1 MQVKTHPHPQAQP
14 QPQGQEAGNSTTM
27 LHPQTYNLMHFSKLS
42 SHSVCLKLL
51 ELFEKLNV
59 KLCLVP
65 LDPFSKKPSV
75 NGWTDPDYNDLT
87 YSWARHYGNVGII
100 PGRSK
105 LLIIDCDTDE
115 TVNFFM
121 KLAEEI
127 DLSTDTLVVKTRR
140 GKHFY
145 YYCEFSSE
153 LEKKQFT
160 LNNIK
165 LDILAGNKCQAVA
178 PFSLLK
184 LDQNGNVLDPR
195 AENYILFE
203 YTPVNIPS
211 RLPEITKEKYEKLL
225 EKLESST
232 QKSKKPLRLPPY
244 IETTETIEN
253 EERELTDEEIE
264 KLIEIINDYF
274 TEGQRQNLI
283 LYLAG
288 YLRKELNVSEESIL
302 KLYEHLQPADDPRD
316 IKARIAAIRKTFE
329 KDPDQVA
336 GWMGLAET
344 LGEETAK
351 DLCYKIE
358 QTLKIKTKKKKELIE
373 ELIEEPTQSTQ
384 KYVYIEIERESK
396 KFARCNYNTLTIEI
410 GTFKKNEI
418 IDKYF
423 YVVKRAV
430 LDCCIGKIYAIE
442 NPLTKEKKYEI
453 HFISKNSEE
462 PYTVLKGTVPEIWEE
477 LKTKTSYVLHANNAQ
492 NVFTY
497 VFSYFIK
504 QGWYEKKKE
513 ELPQGFY
520 YIDGKFVAC
529 GFEEKEYTK
538 EDLQKAALFL
548 NEYIYSHPNPTL
560 IASIIRAGILLPFAF
575 AQKQLVLSG
584 KLRKR
589 MKYLYL
595 YGETKTGKTTTALL
609 LQHIWGWD
617 CRTSYASF
625 NTESRA
631 GKYLSSST
639 FPVLV
644 DEVAKGFEQN
654 AVKELLK
661 HSQEDILARSIQSR
675 TLKTIQYLALAP
687 VIMTSNVHF
696 PDDPALLERFFV
708 FRFKKTDKI
717 SNDKRARYEREDFKV
732 LTPLG
737 QFIWKYVRENG
748 LRDDYIEYA
757 NEILKAFY
765 KEAGIEAEW
774 LNKEFRHNTG
784 ETEEEQ
790 RYNRESEFYNAVI
803 NFFSRNVKPRE
814 NLDHGRSI
822 YYALKELTFGRWIW
836 IDSKDYVNIS
846 KDFLNELKKFYRC
859 EIRDLEELSEITGWE
874 KLIKRYEYTTVWVVR
889 TTAIDFFYRLNY
901 IPQLLDTDEFKLWT
915 MGKFTPEAPAEPPK
929 VDFDKPFPEESK

>member
-1 MQVKTHPHPQAQP
+1 MQVKTHPHPQAT
-14 QPQGQEAGNSTTM
+14 PQGQEAGNSTTM
-27 LHPQTYNLMHFSKLS
+27 LHPQKHNVTHFSTLS
-42 SHSVCLKLL
+42 SGSVSLKLF

-75 NGWTDPDYNDLT
+75 TGWTDPDYNDRT
-87 YSWARHYGNVGII
+87 YSWARHYGNIGII

-105 LLIIDCDTDE
+105 LLIIDCDNEE
-115 TVNFFM
+115 TVNFFT
-121 KLAEEI
+121 KLAQEI
-127 DLSTDTLVVKTRR
+127 DLPVDTLIVQTRR

-145 YYCEFSSE
+145 YYCTFSHE
-153 LEKKQFT
+153 LDKKQFT

-165 LDILAGNKCQAVA
+165 LDILGGNKCQAVA

-184 LDQNGNVLDPR
+184 IDQNGNVLDPR

-203 YTPVNIPS
+203 YTPINIPS

-225 EKLESST
+225 AQLESST
-232 QKSKKPLRLPPY
+232 QKNKKLLRLPPY

-264 KLIEIINDYF
+264 KLVEIINDYF

-302 KLYEHLQPADDPRD
+302 KLYEHLQPADDPKD
-316 IKARIAAIRKTFE
+316 LKARRAAIKKTFE
-329 KDPDQVA
+329 KNFDQIA
-336 GWMGLAET
+336 GWAGLIET
-344 LGEETAK
+344 LGEEAAK
-351 DLCYKIE
+351 ELCNKIE

-373 ELIEEPTQSTQ
+373 ELIEEPTQNTQ
-384 KYVYIEIERESK
+384 KYVYIEIEKESK

-410 GTFKKNEI
+410 GSFRKNEI

-513 ELPQGFY
+513 ELPPGFY
-520 YIDGKFVAC
+520 YVDNQIVAS

-548 NEYIYSHPNPTL
+548 NEYIYSHPNPHL
-560 IASIIRAGILLPFAF
+560 ISSIIRAGLLLPFSF
-575 AQKQLVLSG
+575 AQKQLVYAG
-584 KLRKR
+584 KLRQR

-595 YGETKTGKTTTALL
+595 YGETKSGKTTTALL
-609 LQHIWGWD
+609 LQRIWEWD
-617 CRTSYASF
+617 CRTSYAGF

-687 VIMTSNVHF
+687 IVMTSNVHF
-696 PDDPALLERFFV
+696 PEDAALLERFLV

-717 SNDKRARYEREDFKV
+717 SSDKRARFEREDFRV

-737 QFIWKYVRENG
+737 QFVWKYVRENG

-757 NEILKAFY
+757 TEILKAFY

-774 LNKEFRHNTG
+774 LNKEFKHNTG

-803 NFFSRNVKPRE
+803 KFFGRNVKQKE
-814 NLDHGRSI
+814 NHDFIRSI
-822 YYALKELTFGRWIW
+822 YYTLKNVEFGRWIW

-846 KDFLNELKKFYRC
+846 RDFLHELKRSNQC
-859 EIRDLEELSEITGWE
+859 EIRDLEELSELTGWE
-874 KLIKRYEYTTVWVVR
+874 KTLKGYDYTKVWVVR
-889 TTAIDFFYRLNY
+889 TTVMDFFYRLNY
-901 IPQLLDTDEFKLWT
+901 IPQLLSTVEFKEWLA
-915 MGKFTPEAPAEPPK
+915 GKLVVEPPAEP
-929 VDFDKPFPEESK
+929 DPFEES